1 MSERRPV
8 QDADSA
14 VDQSATWSGIFG
26 FFRRVVQIVMQEQ
39 ILGFAQMVAYN
50 VLFATAPLLMVV
62 TAGAAT
68 ITRAVNSELEN
79 PAQPVLDWVQ
89 ETLPAEASAFLQTPI
104 ERAVNADTSW
114 FFSVGAVFALW
125 GARGAVAALIRGL
138 NVAYG
143 IGRDPRPFYVHTARS
158 LALTVLLIL
167 LVAVGGIVFTLG
179 TDFGERIANEIGWS
193 ELFSNVY
200 RWVRWPVLGAIAV
213 MVVMTLHR
221 YGPAARGP
229 FKWYLPGS
237 MFSVICMYITTTVL
251 GIWFGR
257 SQGFSEAYGVFG
269 SVLAFVLWL
278 YLMAFIL
285 LLGGVINAVLQRRFL
300 PASQLH
306 V

>member
-1 MSERRPV
+1 MQKANGVE
-8 QDADSA
+8 
-14 VDQSATWSGIFG
+14 DQATSWNGIVG
-26 FFRRVVQIVMQEQ
+26 FFRRVIEIVMQEQ

-50 VLFATAPLLMVV
+50 VLFATAPLLMVI

-68 ITRAVNSELEN
+68 ITRAINSDLEN

-89 ETLPAEASAFLQTPI
+89 DTLPQEAAAFLQTPI

-114 FFSVGAVFALW
+114 IFSIGAIFALW

-143 IGRDPRPFYVHTARS
+143 IGRDPRPFHVHTARS
-158 LALTVLLIL
+158 LGLTLLLIF

-179 TDFGERIANEIGWS
+179 TDFGERIAIEIGLG
-193 ELFSNVY
+193 ELWSNVY
-200 RWVRWPVLGAIAV
+200 AWVRWPIMGAISV
-213 MVVMTLHR
+213 MVVMVVHR
-221 YGPAARGP
+221 YGPAVRAP
-229 FKWYLPGS
+229 FRWYLPGS
-237 MFSVICMYITTTVL
+237 MFSVIGMYIATTML
-251 GIWFGR
+251 GIWFGQ

-300 PASQLH
+300 DQSQLH
-306 V
+306 A